1 MPSQKRT
8 IPTRQ
13 GTRSFAGDSRRQ
25 SRLTAAAWV
34 AILCAAIVAP
44 AAQAQYKC
52 VDGGRVTYAE
62 KPCGRNAQAMHINV
76 APVSSDERAAV
87 IQRAEREKVLAGQLE
102 TRRALGDEL
111 HAQRAA
117 QFQQAAQQQKARCAE
132 LSAIAKNAR
141 DESSKYRYHGGLID
155 DARRRQKEAEDEHF
169 SKCFGR

>member
-1 MPSQKRT
+1 MPRKKRT
-8 IPTRQ
+8 IPACQ
-13 GTRSFAGDSRRQ
+13 GTRNFAGDSRRQ
-25 SRLTAAAWV
+25 SRLTAAARV

-62 KPCGRNAQAMHINV
+62 KPCGHNAQELHLNV
-76 APVSSDERAAV
+76 APVSPGERAAV
-87 IQRAEREKVLAGQLE
+87 IERAEREKVLAGQLE
-102 TRRALGDEL
+102 TRRAIGDQM
-111 HAQRAA
+111 HAQRAT

-132 LSAIAKNAR
+132 LLAIAKDAKN
-141 DESSKYRYHGGLID
+141 EGSKYRYHEGLID